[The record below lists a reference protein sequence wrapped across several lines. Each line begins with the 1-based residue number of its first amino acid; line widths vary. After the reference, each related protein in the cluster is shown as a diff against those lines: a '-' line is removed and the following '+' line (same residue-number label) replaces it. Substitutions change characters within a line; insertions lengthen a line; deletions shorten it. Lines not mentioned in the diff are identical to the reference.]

1 MHYFT
6 VLKKFLIFWRSP
18 YLPIYLAAVAGKT
31 QKAQRK
37 YMLGPSLALGRHLGN
52 KMCFR
57 QMCLPKAISQV
68 YL

>member
-1 MHYFT
+1 MGW
-6 VLKKFLIFWRSP
+6 VRLG
-18 YLPIYLAAVAGKT
+18 VGGGKT
-31 QKAQRK
+31 QQALRTG
-37 YMLGPSLALGRHLGN
+37 MWWPSLALGRHLRN